1 MVLIFQGIFVYSA
14 FMECLQLIGIVKTEM
29 VRGGGRP
36 QGAHGMQTGAATR
49 KVFSG
54 GGACL
59 CVLPAEMRAA
69 LESENHTKPQ
79 GGSWSWVLMDE

>member
-49 KVFSG
+49 KKSSAEVGPACVFCQQRCEQLWKVKTTQSLKE
-54 GGACL
+54 GAG
-59 CVLPAEMRAA
+59 V
-69 LESENHTKPQ
+69 
-79 GGSWSWVLMDE
+79 GF